1 MQPGKINYKIYQGST
16 FEEVLRW
23 ESETKKYAPL
33 SAISKAAPCVITTS
47 GPHQVPLN
55 WRIRVVG
62 AGGMK
67 EINSASEE
75 HYYLATSV
83 TTNTLTL
90 NQVNSLNYTTYT
102 SGGII
107 EFNTPV
113 DLTGYTAQMQ
123 IRETVDSDTV
133 IHEMTSAT
141 NGGIAIN
148 LTDSTIFVNIPANI
162 TRSFDFDI
170 AVYSLELTSSTGTV
184 IPFIA
189 GNMTLIREVTR

>member
-1 MQPGKINYKIYQGST
+1 MQPGKINYKVYQGST
-16 FEEVLRW
+16 FQEVLRW
-23 ESETKKYAPL
+23 ESETKKYAL
-33 SAISKAAPCVITTS
+33 ISAITKAAPCVITTTS
-47 GPHQVPLN
+47 AHQVPLN

-67 EINSASEE
+67 EINTTNEDA
-75 HYYLATSV
+75 HYLATGITS
-83 TTNTLTL
+83 NTITL

-102 SGGII
+102 SGGAL

-123 IRETVDSDTV
+123 IRESIDSTTV

-141 NGGIAIN
+141 NGGIDIN
-148 LTDSTIFVNIPANI
+148 LTDSTVSLIIPANT
-162 TRSFDFDI
+162 TRNFSFDT
-170 AVYSLELTSSTGTV
+170 AVYSLELTNNTGTV